1 MIRSHGWLLAKLVRL
16 KSTPSSCLTELILE
30 TTFGFLI
37 TLLNL
42 SILLLYPVDG
52 LDQRHIISDELL
64 PIALEGADLIL

>member
-1 MIRSHGWLLAKLVRL
+1 MIRSHGWLLSKLIRL
-16 KSTPSSCLTELILE
+16 KSVPPGCLSELILE

-37 TLLNL
+37 TMLNL

-64 PIALEGADLIL
+64 SIALEGADLIL